1 MRYITFIIA
10 IHLCISAVS
19 QASLTVDRMQA
30 TIGDQVQA
38 TIKTN
43 ISNGRAWINIKEIWP
58 DTSKQYE
65 IVSGPDTLQK
75 DMSSITV
82 SWMIA
87 LFDTGFVRLPALTL
101 LIQNRDQVDT
111 VYTNDVPIQVRPV
124 EPDSTGLLPIKDI
137 VRQPFNLLYY
147 KKYIPH
153 LIAAVLL
160 IFGLIY
166 WWRHRR
172 KKEDVRELAPYVPL
186 PHEWAFNALGE
197 LEAKRLWQS
206 GEVKEHYTL
215 LTSVLREYL
224 ERRYDIH
231 ALEQT
236 SDEIL
241 DQLRLQH
248 LSPSLLSDIEQLLS
262 VSDLIK
268 FAKADPGIDIHAATI
283 ERVRNFVKQTMVVTS
298 LITPATEKSTPDAPV
313 E

>member
-1 MRYITFIIA
+1 MRYIVFIIA
-10 IHLCISAVS
+10 IHSCVSGTS

-43 ISNGRAWINIKEIWP
+43 LSNGREWINVKKIWP
-58 DTSKQYE
+58 DSSAQFE

-75 DMSSITV
+75 DLSSMTV
-82 SWMIA
+82 TWMIA
-87 LFDTGFVRLPALTL
+87 LFDTGFVRLPALAL
-101 LIQNRDQVDT
+101 LIQNWDQVDT

-137 VRQPFNLLYY
+137 IRQPFNLLYY

-153 LIAAVLL
+153 LIAVALI

-166 WWRHRR
+166 WWRRR

-186 PHEWAFNALGE
+186 PHEWAFNALAE
-197 LEAKRLWQS
+197 LESKRLWQS
-206 GEVKEHYTL
+206 GEIKEHYTL

-224 ERRYDIH
+224 ERRYGIH

-241 DQLRLQH
+241 DQLRHQQ
-248 LSPSLLSDIEQLLS
+248 LSPSLLHDIEQLLS

-283 ERVRNFVKQTMVVTS
+283 ERVRNFVKQTMQVPS
-298 LITPATEKSTPDAPV
+298 LITPATEKTNPDAPV